1 MPQKDEATETLHYSV
16 GILGTCAGALL
27 LAVKHYSRVPLIP
40 SSALGVLLLI
50 VAALLGYTGIRKC
63 SSHAILF
70 VNLCL
75 TVSALWCGTGLIYL
89 LIGEKVVQGEGIRNA
104 LVPGYSAFVLG
115 LFIIGVVGLIQKDV
129 IVAFIAFA
137 ISLATA
143 HEIAALYDQS
153 FGHSAVASNY
163 LIVSSIGLYFGL
175 GRAFIFL
182 SKGNIIFPGTDLSKN
197 NSHMKFESIKND
209 TVVLGYITNMLS
221 ASVLG
226 CQVLGVT
233 SNLFV
238 GQVPWLWTA
247 GVYQIVVCALSYR
260 AIDSLTATFFGFTS
274 ILKFAEGYA
283 FLYKLWQDNQP
294 FFPVPVPIVLAVLF
308 FILALFMTSKSLVD
322 GIYLLFFVS
331 YCIAV
336 AAHPIGFFHGGAQ
349 GVSVAIFVA
358 SACLT
363 LISLFNSIGSLTIPT
378 GKGIIKGLL
387 IRINALTLKSDQDT
401 QSPYLG
407 YSRYSDAEI
416 LAHACNVV
424 AAFAITV
431 SVNVSAPLATVVLPW
446 IVIPGGVLQLLCGSI
461 SFSRGKT
468 LESSAFILYAQIWI
482 IWGLTRYGGLYG
494 STRGFGIAI
503 GIICLLLFNC
513 FVVIG
518 TFFLNVVWFAFSL
531 SFQLILISFLL
542 DAINSNPFGYDIG
555 VTIIFGLIS
564 FYCFL
569 ATLFNQSFKR
579 PQLPMGYAWANLC
592 GFGQGSSTCPHLPSR
607 KSTSVRK
614 IAEIMKNGGTCG
626 IPTDTVYV
634 LVAACNRPDAVEKAY
649 NTKKQAKERPMSL
662 WISNVAQLEPAK
674 HLLNPLLWD
683 FMQRV
688 WPSSISLVIPRGE
701 WLNLFGLKHADK
713 YIGTPQSIAIRIPDC
728 TVTTHLIDQVGPI
741 AVTSANPTGEADTT
755 HHNQVFA
762 KLGDKVD
769 GVLCDGPSPENIAS
783 TVVDCTKIETGTLGF
798 FRVGLVPKSQVL
810 QLFEEVQMKHLKGH
824 INGGF
829 NEDHS
834 DPGML
839 QHSQTTDA
847 YDNPAFTKGKEEEDV
862 VPYRHYEEKH

>member
-1 MPQKDEATETLHYSV
+1 MAQSTEDPHYSV
-16 GILGTCAGALL
+16 GILATCAGALL
-27 LAVKHYSRVPLIP
+27 LAANHYSTVSLIP
-40 SSALGVLLLI
+40 SSALGVLLLMI
-50 VAALLGYTGIRKC
+50 AALLCYTGIKMC
-63 SSHAILF
+63 SRNAVLF

-75 TVSALWCGTGLIYL
+75 TVSALWCGSGLIHI
-89 LIGEKVVQGEGIRNA
+89 LIGEKVVQGDGIRNA
-104 LVPGYSAFVLG
+104 LVPGYSAFTLG
-115 LFIIGVVGLIQKDV
+115 LFIIGLVGLAQKEV
-129 IVAFIAFA
+129 ILSMIAFA

-143 HEIAALYDQS
+143 HEIAALYDQF
-153 FGHSAVASNY
+153 FGRSAVASNY

-175 GRAFIFL
+175 GHVFAFL
-182 SKGNIIFPGTDLSKN
+182 TKGKIIFPGTSLPKN
-197 NSHMKFESIKND
+197 NSSLKSETITND
-209 TVVLGYITNMLS
+209 TVVLGYMTNMLS

-233 SNLFV
+233 SDLFV

-247 GVYQIVVCALSYR
+247 AVYQIAVCVLSYR

-358 SACLT
+358 SSCLM
-363 LISLFNSIGSLTIPT
+363 LISLFNSAGPFTIPT
-378 GKGIIKGLL
+378 GKGIIKGLI
-387 IRINALTLKSDQDT
+387 IRMNALTLKSDKDT
-401 QSPYLG
+401 HSPYLG

-424 AAFAITV
+424 AAFGITV
-431 SVNVSAPLATVVLPW
+431 SVNASVPLATVVLPW

-468 LESSAFILYAQIWI
+468 LESCAFILYGLIWI

-494 STRGFGIAI
+494 STRGFGISV
-503 GIICLLLFNC
+503 GIICFLLFNC

-518 TFFLNVVWFAFSL
+518 TFFLNAAWFAFSL

-542 DAINSNPFGYDIG
+542 DAVNSNPFGYDIG
-555 VTIIFGLIS
+555 VTIIFGLVS

-569 ATLFNQSFKR
+569 ATLFNQSFES
-579 PQLPMGYAWANLC
+579 PQLPLGRAWANIC
-592 GFGQGSSTCPHLPSR
+592 GFGQGSATCPHLSSR
-607 KSTSVRK
+607 KTSSVRT

-674 HLLNPLLWD
+674 HTLNPLLWD
-683 FMQRV
+683 FMQKV

-701 WLNLFGLKHADK
+701 WLNLFGLEHASK

-728 TVTTHLIDQVGPI
+728 SVTTHLIDQVGPI

-755 HHNQVFA
+755 HHNQVYA

-783 TVVDCTKIETGTLGF
+783 TVVDCTKIESGALSF

-810 QLFEEVQMKHLKGH
+810 QLFEEVQKKHLKGH

-829 NEDHS
+829 NQDHS
-834 DPGML
+834 EPSTF
-839 QHSQTTDA
+839 QHPPVTGA
-847 YDNPAFTKGKEEEDV
+847 YENLSFIKEDEED
-862 VPYRHYEEKH
+862 KM

>member
-1 MPQKDEATETLHYSV
+1 MPQEHETAETLHYSV
-16 GILGTCAGALL
+16 GILGICAGSLL
-27 LAVKHYSRVPLIP
+27 LAVNYYSTVPLIP

-50 VAALLGYTGIRKC
+50 VAVLLAYTGIRKC
-63 SSHAILF
+63 SRHATLF

-75 TVSALWCGTGLIYL
+75 TVSALWCGSGLIHI
-89 LIGEKVVQGEGIRNA
+89 LIGEKVVQDDGIRNA
-104 LVPGYSAFVLG
+104 LVPGYSAFVLA
-115 LFIIGVVGLIQKDV
+115 LVIIGVVGLIQKEL
-129 IVAFIAFA
+129 ILALIAFA

-143 HEIAALYDQS
+143 HEIATLYDQS
-153 FGHSAVASNY
+153 FDYSAVASNY
-163 LIVSSIGLYFGL
+163 LIVSFIGLYFGL
-175 GRAFIFL
+175 GRASAFL
-182 SKGNIIFPGTDLSKN
+182 SKGKIIFPGTGLSKK
-197 NSHMKFESIKND
+197 KFHLKSVSQNLNTND
-209 TVVLGYITNMLS
+209 TVVLGHITNMLS

-247 GVYQIVVCALSYR
+247 GAYQIVVCILSYR
-260 AIDSLTATFFGFTS
+260 AIDTLTATFFGFTS
-274 ILKFAEGYA
+274 ILTFAEGYA
-283 FLYKLWQDNQP
+283 FLYRLWQDTQP
-294 FFPVPVPIVLAVLF
+294 FSPVPVPTVLAVLF
-308 FILALFMTSKSLVD
+308 FTLALFMTSKSLVD

-331 YCIAV
+331 FCIAV

-363 LISLFNSIGSLTIPT
+363 FISLFNRLGSFTIPT
-378 GKGIIKGLL
+378 GEGVVKGLL
-387 IRINALTLKSDQDT
+387 TRMNTLTLKSDKDPH
-401 QSPYLG
+401 SPYLG

-424 AAFAITV
+424 AAFAITA
-431 SVNVSAPLATVVLPW
+431 SVNASAPLATVVLPW
-446 IVIPGGVLQLLCGSI
+446 VVIPGGVLQILCGSI

-468 LESSAFILYAQIWI
+468 LESSAFILYGLMWI
-482 IWGLTRYGGLYG
+482 IWGLTRYAGLYG
-494 STRGFGIAI
+494 STRGFGISV
-503 GIICLLLFNC
+503 GIICFLLFNC

-518 TFFLNVVWFAFSL
+518 TIFLNIVWLAFSL

-555 VTIIFGLIS
+555 VAIIFGLVS

-569 ATLFNQSFKR
+569 ATLFNQSFES
-579 PQLPMGYAWANLC
+579 PQLPMGIAWAKLC
-592 GFGQGSSTCPHLPSR
+592 GFGHGSSICPHLPSR
-607 KSTSVRK
+607 KTTSVTK
-614 IAEIMKNGGTCG
+614 IAEIMKNGGACG

-662 WISNVAQLEPAK
+662 WISNLAQLEPAK

-683 FMQRV
+683 FMQTV

-701 WLNLFGLKHADK
+701 WLNCFGLKHAAK

-728 TVTTHLIDQVGPI
+728 AVTTHLIDQVGPI

-755 HHNQVFA
+755 HHNQVHA

-798 FRVGLVPKSQVL
+798 FRVGIVPKSEVL
-810 QLFEEVQMKHLKGH
+810 QLFEEVQKKHLKGH
-824 INGGF
+824 TNGGF
-829 NEDHS
+829 NQDHS
-834 DPGML
+834 DFGSTL
-839 QHSQTTDA
+839 QQPQSTDT
-847 YDNPAFTKGKEEEDV
+847 YDNPSFTMEEEED
-862 VPYRHYEEKH
+862 KKL

>member
-1 MPQKDEATETLHYSV
+1 MPQAHEAAETLHYSAGV
-16 GILGTCAGALL
+16 LIICAGALML
-27 LAVKHYSRVPLIP
+27 SVNQYSAVPLIP

-50 VAALLGYTGIRKC
+50 VAALLFYTGIRKS
-63 SSHAILF
+63 SSHTVLF

-75 TVSALWCGTGLIYL
+75 TVSAFWCGSGLIHI
-89 LIGEKVVQGEGIRNA
+89 LIGEKEFQGDGIRNA
-104 LVPGYSAFVLG
+104 LVPGYSAFTLG
-115 LFIIGVVGLIQKDV
+115 LFIIGLVGLIQKEV
-129 IVAFIAFA
+129 ILSMIAFA

-175 GRAFIFL
+175 GRASVFL
-182 SKGNIIFPGTDLSKN
+182 TKGKIIFPGTGLPKN
-197 NSHMKFESIKND
+197 NSSLKPETTKND

-233 SNLFV
+233 SDLFG

-247 GVYQIVVCALSYR
+247 AVYQIAVCVLSYR
-260 AIDSLTATFFGFTS
+260 ATDSLTATFFGLTS

-283 FLYKLWQDNQP
+283 LLYKLWQGNEP
-294 FFPVPVPIVLAVLF
+294 FFPIPAPISLAVLF

-363 LISLFNSIGSLTIPT
+363 LISLFNIIGPFTIPT
-378 GKGIIKGLL
+378 GKGIIKGLI
-387 IRINALTLKSDQDT
+387 IRMNALTLKSDKDT
-401 QSPYLG
+401 HSPYLG

-431 SVNVSAPLATVVLPW
+431 SVNAAAPLATVVLPW

-461 SFSRGKT
+461 SFSLGKT
-468 LESSAFILYAQIWI
+468 LESCAFILYGLVWI

-494 STRGFGIAI
+494 STRGFGISV
-503 GIICLLLFNC
+503 GIICFLLFNC

-518 TFFLNVVWFAFSL
+518 TFFLNAAWFAFSL

-542 DAINSNPFGYDIG
+542 DAINSNPLGYDIG
-555 VTIIFGLIS
+555 VTIIFGLVS

-569 ATLFNQSFKR
+569 ATLFNQTFES
-579 PQLPMGYAWANLC
+579 PQLPLGHAWAKLC
-592 GFGQGSSTCPHLPSR
+592 GFGRDSSTCLHLPSR
-607 KSTSVRK
+607 KTSSVRK

-683 FMQRV
+683 FMEKV
-688 WPSSISLVIPRGE
+688 WPSPISLVIPRGE

-713 YIGTPQSIAIRIPDC
+713 YIGTPQSIAVRIPDC

-755 HHNQVFA
+755 HHNQVYA

-783 TVVDCTKIETGTLGF
+783 TVVDCTKIDSGTLGF
-798 FRVGLVPKSQVL
+798 FRIGIVPKSQVL
-810 QLFEEVQMKHLKGH
+810 QLFEEVQKKHLNGH
-824 INGGF
+824 VSGF
-829 NEDHS
+829 NNNYAEIS
-834 DPGML
+834 TL
-839 QHSQTTDA
+839 QHPQVADA
-847 YDNPAFTKGKEEEDV
+847 YVNLAFIKEEE
-862 VPYRHYEEKH
+862 ENKL

>member
-1 MPQKDEATETLHYSV
+1 MPQEPETTHTLHNSV
-16 GILGTCAGALL
+16 GIVSICAESFISLCVSGALL
-27 LAVKHYSRVPLIP
+27 LAVNYYSTVQPIP

-50 VAALLGYTGIRKC
+50 VAALLGYCGVRKC
-63 SSHAILF
+63 SSHAMLF

-75 TVSALWCGTGLIYL
+75 TVSALWCGSGLIHI
-89 LIGEKVVQGEGIRNA
+89 LIGEKVVQGDGIRNA

-115 LFIIGVVGLIQKDV
+115 LFIIGVVGLIQKEV
-129 IVAFIAFA
+129 IVAMIAFA

-143 HEIAALYDQS
+143 HEIAALYNQS
-153 FGHSAVASNY
+153 FGSSAVASNY
-163 LIVSSIGLYFGL
+163 LIVSFIGLYFGL
-175 GRAFIFL
+175 GHASAFV
-182 SKGNIIFPGTDLSKN
+182 SKGKIIFPGTDLSKN
-197 NSHMKFESIKND
+197 NSHLKSGLQNLFKND
-209 TVVLGYITNMLS
+209 TVALGYVANMLS
-221 ASVLG
+221 ASVFG
-226 CQVLGVT
+226 CQVLGVI

-247 GVYQIVVCALSYR
+247 AVYQIVACVLSYR

-274 ILKFAEGYA
+274 ILTFAEGYA
-283 FLYKLWQDNQP
+283 LLYKLWQDNQP

-336 AAHPIGFFHGGAQ
+336 AARPIGFFHGAAQ
-349 GVSVAIFVA
+349 AVSVAIFIA

-363 LISLFNSIGSLTIPT
+363 FISLFNSIGSLTIPT
-378 GKGIIKGLL
+378 GKGIVKGLL
-387 IRINALTLKSDQDT
+387 IRMNTLTLKSDKDT
-401 QSPYLG
+401 HSPYLG

-424 AAFAITV
+424 AAFAITI
-431 SVNVSAPLATVVLPW
+431 SVDASAPLATVVLPW
-446 IVIPGGVLQLLCGSI
+446 IVIPGGALQILCGSI

-468 LESSAFILYAQIWI
+468 LESCAFILYGLAWI
-482 IWGLTRYGGLYG
+482 IWGLTRYAGLYG

-503 GIICLLLFNC
+503 GIICFLLFNC

-518 TFFLNVVWFAFSL
+518 TIFLNIVWFAFSL

-555 VTIIFGLIS
+555 VTIIFGLVN

-569 ATLFNQSFKR
+569 ATLFNQNFES
-579 PQLPMGYAWANLC
+579 PQFPMGCAWAKLC
-592 GFGQGSSTCPHLPSR
+592 GFGQGSSICPHLPAR
-607 KSTSVRK
+607 KTTSVRK
-614 IAEIMKNGGTCG
+614 IAEIMKNGGACG

-662 WISNVAQLEPAK
+662 WISNLAQLEPAK
-674 HLLNPLLWD
+674 HLLDPLLWD
-683 FMQRV
+683 FMQAV
-688 WPSSISLVIPRGE
+688 WPSSISLVIPRGT

-728 TVTTHLIDQVGPI
+728 AVTTHLIDQVGPI

-755 HHNQVFA
+755 HHNQVYA

-810 QLFEEVQMKHLKGH
+810 QLFEEVQEKHLKGH
-824 INGGF
+824 SDGGF
-829 NEDHS
+829 NQDHS
-834 DPGML
+834 ELSTL
-839 QHSQTTDA
+839 QQPQTIGTQ
-847 YDNPAFTKGKEEEDV
+847 AFTKDYIKL
-862 VPYRHYEEKH
+862 